1 MVIYISPKRIFIF
14 LIGVSSAL
22 VLLHILGQVSRLAFG
37 HGQLFGLIALFNL
50 EEETNIPSFWSSF
63 LWVIAAAIAAA
74 IARLSRN
81 APRRDW
87 LHWYG
92 LAAIFYLFAMDE
104 TIQFH
109 ERLGGLFAKLLRM
122 EGLHASGL
130 LYYVWIIPAL
140 LFAVMV
146 FFAYARFLLK
156 LPRGVMLLM
165 VAAGAIFITGS
176 VGFELLEGPIDEA
189 GGYMNLLYTGYVTCE
204 EAFEMAGVSLLILSL
219 LRYVEIVSPEVQIAV
234 SDIASPGSPQANSSL

>member
-1 MVIYISPKRIFIF
+1 MVIHISPKRIFIF

-22 VLLHILGQVSRLAFG
+22 VLLHILGQVSRLALG

-50 EEETNIPSFWSSF
+50 EEETNVPSFWSSF
-63 LWVIAAAIAAA
+63 LWLIAAATAGVIAY
-74 IARLSRN
+74 LSRN
-81 APRRDW
+81 AARRDW
-87 LHWYG
+87 LHWSG
-92 LAAIFYLFAMDE
+92 LSAIFYLFAMDE

-140 LFAVMV
+140 LFAVIV

-189 GGYMNLLYTGYVTCE
+189 GGYMNLLYTSYVTCE
-204 EAFEMAGVSLLILSL
+204 EAFEMAGVCLLILGL
-219 LRYVEIVSPEVQIAV
+219 MRYAAIVLPDVNVAV
-234 SDIASPGSPQANSSL
+234 SDKIPSATSQDVKRH